1 MASLQAFV
9 PNAVGAP
16 PVLVLSPDSEPMRLD
31 SLCVA
36 CMKNGVTTLLMTKI
50 PFFREVVLMSFD
62 CQHCGFRS
70 SEVQMGGLIPDRGV
84 HFELRVEKGDVR
96 VRAQDEPPGPPA
108 NASPRSLSLARWS
121 RATRAPAG
129 CEKATCARPGG
140 PALTR
145 LRRAL
150 LRFRSWTWRYRRTRS
165 GAP

>member
-96 VRAQDEPPGPPA
+96 VRAQ
-108 NASPRSLSLARWS
+108 PRAAGLARQRLPSQSLSRQVVK
-121 RATRAPAG
+121 G
-129 CEKATCARPGG
+129 DTCTCRV
-140 PALTR
+140 R
-145 LRRAL
+145 E
-150 LRFRSWTWRYRRTRS
+150 S
-165 GAP
+165 GARVS